1 MSMTTTTPN
10 TDVREFCDNCD
21 QETPHAVQIE
31 LRVESTKTENQEF
44 SREPYRVSTC
54 ADCEST
60 SELRMNHV

>member
-1 MSMTTTTPN
+1 MTTTTPN
-10 TDVREFCDNCD
+10 TDVREFCDVCD
-21 QETPHAVQIE
+21 KKTAHAVQIE

-60 SELRMNHV
+60 STMRMNHV